1 MRFPFWRRKQREQE
15 LHEEIQGHLTLAARE
30 EMQSG
35 QSRKEAQITARHEFG
50 NVTHAAEVT
59 REMWG
64 SRWLADFFQDARF
77 AIRSLRQ
84 KPGFLAVSLLTLALG
99 IGVTTVM
106 FTVVDG
112 VLLKPLMY
120 PDPDK
125 LTFLQEKT
133 DQATRM
139 GNLWSFAYPNFL
151 DVQRSTSALD
161 MAAWLFAGGA
171 VREPDKAEHFDG
183 REVTAGF
190 FPTLGVN
197 MFRGRAFSLEEDHLG
212 GTPAIIL
219 SERLAQ
225 KLFGSADQAVGKT
238 VVLNEIP
245 RTVVGVLPPDFRWMG
260 NPILDVFTPLGQDP
274 DPNLQRRDR
283 HGLGVLARL
292 RPGATWAQVE
302 QQLTAVATGLAK
314 QLPKDNKGRTFVLEP
329 FIVDTSNVSSML
341 WILLSAVGLVLLIA
355 CANVANLL
363 LVRAVSREREF
374 AMRTAL
380 GAGRVRLIRQCL
392 TESAILGLAGGALGV
407 MVAAVGVRPFV
418 AFWPGGLPR
427 ADEVHLDWRVLLFAV
442 GASLFCGFLS
452 GLAPVLRI
460 PTRDVEQRLRSGQ
473 HSVGAHLRRLHASF
487 VVAEIALAVVLLVS
501 AGILG
506 RTLIR
511 LASLNPG
518 VDVHNVLTARMSLAP
533 STLANPDKIL
543 ATWQDVLDHARRVPG
558 VKDAAIVDTIPM
570 REGNNSVPF
579 WPTSSFPP
587 GDAAPEALAT
597 CVTPGFQK
605 VMGVPLLAGR
615 FIDDHDRRG
624 GEPVAVID
632 EVLANQAFGNEN
644 PVGRQLWLDGRG
656 SPFTDGSNVPE
667 PVRVIGLVGHIRY
680 WGPAGDDAAKIRA
693 EFYYSF
699 GQVYSGYLHRW
710 SDLMSIAVRT
720 TVPPMSVIEPLE
732 KEVRGPGGDQ
742 VMNEVLTMEQI
753 ASDSLVQ
760 HRTLMLLFGVFAGLA
775 LLLSCIGVYGVLAYL
790 AGERVPEIGL
800 RMALGASPGS
810 IVRLV
815 LSQSLWMV
823 VGGVAVGVFGA
834 FAAARL
840 LQRYVIGIHSFEP
853 ATFVGMVALLVASA
867 LAASFIPARR
877 AGKVDPL
884 IALRHE

>member
-1 MRFPFWRRKQREQE
+1 MGFPFWPRKRRNEE
-15 LHEEIQGHLTLAARE
+15 LNEEIQAHLTLAERE
-30 EMQSG
+30 EIASG
-35 QSRKEAQITARHEFG
+35 RSRKEAQFAARHEFG

-59 REMWG
+59 REMW
-64 SRWLADFFQDARF
+64 SWRWLADIFQDARF
-77 AIRSLRQ
+77 AIRTLRQ
-84 KPGFLAVSLLTLALG
+84 KPGFFAVALLTLALG
-99 IGVTTVM
+99 IGVTTIM
-106 FTVVDG
+106 FTVVNG

-120 PDPDK
+120 PDPGK
-125 LTFLQEKT
+125 LTFLSEKT

-139 GNLWSFAYPNFL
+139 GNLWSFTYPNFL
-151 DVQRSTSALD
+151 DAQSSTTALD
-161 MAAWLFAGGA
+161 MAAWQFAGGA
-171 VREPDKAEHFDG
+171 VREPGKAEHFDG
-183 REVTAGF
+183 REVSAGF

-197 MFRGRAFSLEEDHLG
+197 MLRGRSFSPDEDHLG
-212 GTPAIIL
+212 GTPVIIL
-219 SERLAQ
+219 SERLAR
-225 KLFGSADQAVGKT
+225 KLFGSADQAFGKT
-238 VVLNEIP
+238 VVLDETP
-245 RTVVGVLPPDFRWMG
+245 RSVVGVLPPDFRWMG

-274 DPNLQRRDR
+274 APNLQKRDR

-292 RPGATWAQVE
+292 RPGATWTQAE
-302 QQLTAVATGLAK
+302 QQLTAVASGLAR
-314 QLPKDNKGRTFVLEP
+314 QFPDSNKGRTFALQP
-329 FIVDTSNVSSML
+329 FAVDTSDVSSML

-363 LVRAVSREREF
+363 LVRAVAREREF

-380 GAGRVRLIRQCL
+380 GAGHGRLIRQCL

-418 AFWPGGLPR
+418 AFWPGSLPR
-427 ADEVHLDWRVLLFAV
+427 ADEVHMDWRVLLFAV
-442 GASLFCGFLS
+442 GASLFCGFLF
-452 GLAPVLRI
+452 GLAPALRI
-460 PTRDVEQRLRSGQ
+460 PTRDVEQRLRGGQ
-473 HSVGAHLRRLHASF
+473 RSVGGHSRRLHGTF
-487 VVAEIALAVVLLVS
+487 VVAEIALAVVLVVS

-518 VDVHNVLTARMSLAP
+518 VDVHNVLTGRMSLAP

-543 ATWQDVLDHARRVPG
+543 PAWRDVLDHARRVPG
-558 VKDAAIVDTIPM
+558 IEDAAIVDIIPM
-570 REGNNSVPF
+570 REGNNSIPF

-597 CVTPGFQK
+597 CVTPDFQK

-624 GEPVAVID
+624 GEPVVVID
-632 EVLANQAFGNEN
+632 EVLAKQAFGNAN
-644 PVGRQLWLDGRG
+644 PVGKQLWLDGRG
-656 SPFTDGSNVPE
+656 SPFTDGANDPE
-667 PVRVIGLVGHIRY
+667 PVRVIGLVGHVRY
-680 WGPAGDDAAKIRA
+680 WGPAGDDSAKIRA
-693 EFYYSF
+693 EFYYPF
-699 GQVYSGYLHRW
+699 EQVYPAYLHRW
-710 SDLMSIAVRT
+710 SELMSIAVRT
-720 TVPPMSVIEPLE
+720 TVPPMSVVEPLE

-753 ASDSLVQ
+753 ASDSLIQ

-775 LLLSCIGVYGVLAYL
+775 LLLACIGIYGVLAYL

-815 LSQSLWMV
+815 LKQSLWMV
-823 VGGVAVGVFGA
+823 AGGVAVGVFGA
-834 FAAARL
+834 YAAARL
-840 LQRYVIGIHSFEP
+840 LQRYVVGIHSFEP
-853 ATFVGMVALLVASA
+853 VTFAGMVALLVAAA

-877 AGKVDPL
+877 ASRVDPL